1 MRRFEVTIF
10 LTLLLALVGFGAA
23 AGAAFGQ
30 TPQPAHSS
38 AKSPQART
46 GQARSSQVRYN
57 WKSVQIVGG
66 GFVDGVIF
74 HPTAAGVRY
83 ARTDMGGAY
92 RWDGAAK
99 RWQPMLD
106 WVPYKDLN
114 LMGVESIAVDPK
126 NANRVYLACGTYT
139 NPRTPNGAIL
149 RSDDRGRTFERTDVP
164 FKFGGNED
172 GRGNGERLAVDP
184 LDGRILYLGT
194 RHDGLWRS
202 TDRGVT
208 WTKVPS
214 FPDVKE
220 AVPPVPAAVAGE
232 TPEQHWRR
240 MPVVGDGIVFV
251 KFVPVDMAG
260 AAGTIAGLDGQADR
274 KASGEMIVV
283 GVSLMG
289 RANLFA
295 STDAGATWHEV
306 AGAPTKYRPTR
317 AALGSDGWL
326 YIAYGT
332 APGPTRM
339 TDGAVWKVDTR
350 SGEWTEITPDKPAAG
365 AKQFG
370 YAGVSVDARHPQ
382 TVIVSSFGRPGT
394 AGSEDIFRST
404 DGGATWKPI
413 FGGGGVYDYTLAP
426 YVKATPIHWLFDIEI
441 DPTNSDHAVFTTG
454 YGGWETFDLTAAD
467 SGKPT
472 HWSALAVGIEETVAL
487 ELDSPGENGSAGGAH
502 LITAIGDYGGF
513 VHWDLDKPAE
523 AGSSAPPR
531 MGNTTG
537 VVSAALKPEVVV
549 RVGDS
554 AQHKQGEGIGYSLD
568 GGRTWKPTTSW
579 PTATSR
585 AGSIAVA
592 ADGSAWVWSPERE
605 AAAVTRD
612 EGATWTAV
620 KGLPMGVR
628 VVADALDP
636 RLFYGV
642 SVKDQML
649 YRSVDGGATFTAE
662 HLTLAGARAGGGAAG
677 AGPVSATSGRGDN
690 RGGQDRI
697 YATPGR
703 AGEVWLAAFDGLY
716 HSLLVFQQTADAKQE
731 PNVVAKFAQ
740 LAGVEEIHAFG
751 FGKAAPGRAYPAL
764 YLVGTVKG
772 QRGIF
777 RSIDVAR
784 TWVRI
789 NDDQHQWGLVLQITG
804 DPRIYGRVYVG
815 THGRGVFYGDPA
827 R

>member
-1 MRRFEVTIF
+1 M
-10 LTLLLALVGFGAA
+10 
-23 AGAAFGQ
+23 
-30 TPQPAHSS
+30 
-38 AKSPQART
+38 QAR
-46 GQARSSQVRYN
+46 YI

-99 RWQPMLD
+99 RWQPILD

-114 LMGVESIAVDPK
+114 LMGVESIAVDPA

-139 NPRTPNGAIL
+139 NARTPNGAIL

-172 GRGNGERLAVDP
+172 GRGNGERLVVDP
-184 LDGRILYLGT
+184 RDGRILYLGT

-208 WTKVPS
+208 WGKVES

-220 AVPPVPAAVAGE
+220 AVTAPPAPVAGE

-240 MPVVGDGIVFV
+240 MPVNGDGIVFV
-251 KFVPVDMAG
+251 KFVPGSGGQGAG
-260 AAGTIAGLDGQADR
+260 SGVGGETIY
-274 KASGEMIVV
+274 V

-295 STDAGATWHEV
+295 STDGGATWHEV
-306 AGAPTKYRPTR
+306 VGAPSKYRPTR
-317 AALGSDGWL
+317 AALASDGFL

-332 APGPTRM
+332 APGPSRM
-339 TDGAVWKVDTR
+339 TDGAVWKLNTR
-350 SGEWTEITPDKPAAG
+350 SGEWTEITPDRPVAG
-365 AKQFG
+365 SKQFG

-382 TVIVSSFGRPGT
+382 TVIASSFGRPGA

-472 HWSALAVGIEETVAL
+472 HWSALATGIEETVAL
-487 ELDSPGENGSAGGAH
+487 QLDSPGLNGSAGGAH

-513 VHWDLDKPAE
+513 VHWDLDKPAAE
-523 AGSSAPPR
+523 GSSAPPR

-554 AQHKQGEGIGYSLD
+554 AQHKAGEGIGYSLD
-568 GGRTWKPTTSW
+568 GGKTWKPATSA

-585 AGSIAVA
+585 AGSIAVG
-592 ADGSAWVWSPERE
+592 ADGSVWVWSPERE
-605 AAAVTRD
+605 AASVSRD
-612 EGATWTAV
+612 QGATWTAV
-620 KGLPMGVR
+620 QGLPMGVR
-628 VVADALDP
+628 VVADAVDAK
-636 RLFYGV
+636 LFYGV
-642 SVKDQML
+642 SVKDQTL
-649 YRSVDGGATFTAE
+649 YRSVDGAASFMAG
-662 HLTLAGARAGGGAAG
+662 HLTMTSGGPDGGAGG
-677 AGPVSATSGRGDN
+677 SAGRGDN

-703 AGEVWLAAFDGLY
+703 PGDIWLAAFDGLC
-716 HSLLVFQQTADAKQE
+716 HAKMGGKQE
-731 PNVVAKFAQ
+731 GAGF
-740 LAGVEEIHAFG
+740 LRMAGVEEIHAFG
-751 FGKAAPGRAYPAL
+751 FGKAAPGRSYPAM
-764 YLVGTVKG
+764 YLVGTVQG

-777 RSIDVAR
+777 RSIDEAR

-789 NDDQHQWGLVLQITG
+789 NDDQHQWGLVLQIAG
-804 DPRIYGRVYVG
+804 DPRIFGRVYVG
-815 THGRGVFYGDPA
+815 THGRGVFYGDPSL
-827 R
+827 